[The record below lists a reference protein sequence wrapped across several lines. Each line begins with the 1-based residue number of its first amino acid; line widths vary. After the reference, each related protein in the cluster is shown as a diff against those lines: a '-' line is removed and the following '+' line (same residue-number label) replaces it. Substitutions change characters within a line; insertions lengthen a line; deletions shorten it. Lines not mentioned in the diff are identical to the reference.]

1 MINPHRD
8 RRRLVAGAQVVFSR
22 CMTQPGSDEMVY
34 RVLLEH
40 ATNSAKS
47 SEQSAQSETNSA
59 SDLGGANAST
69 INLTMNI
76 YVPHLMTK
84 NCQQSHDIMVDAQG
98 MTLTDVLPSF
108 QWNRAERPAR
118 TWRRLGQSTLQGKLS
133 TWPGKNYSRPNP
145 SILTP
150 ARSVNYLDLS
160 KLGNEGETPNS
171 DEIWV
176 TVEDDNK
183 FLTSDTE
190 TYSVATDK
198 VSTMATFKG
207 HVGSQILDNS
217 GMLRR

>member
-1 MINPHRD
+1 MESGRATSQD
-8 RRRLVAGAQVVFSR
+8 MEAAGAKYLAGQA
-22 CMTQPGSDEMVY
+22 
-34 RVLLEH
+34 L
-40 ATNSAKS
+40 
-47 SEQSAQSETNSA
+47 
-59 SDLGGANAST
+59 DL
-69 INLTMNI
+69 
-76 YVPHLMTK
+76 
-84 NCQQSHDIMVDAQG
+84 
-98 MTLTDVLPSF
+98 
-108 QWNRAERPAR
+108 AR
-118 TWRRLGQSTLQGKLS
+118 WQKYFWS
-133 TWPGKNYSRPNP
+133 WV
-145 SILTP
+145 SILLH

>member
-1 MINPHRD
+1 MCFLPFDGIRQSD
-8 RRRLVAGAQVVFSR
+8 K
-22 CMTQPGSDEMVY
+22 PGHGSSGSK
-34 RVLLEH
+34 VLFR
-40 ATNSAKS
+40 AS
-47 SEQSAQSETNSA
+47 S
-59 SDLGGANAST
+59 
-69 INLTMNI
+69 
-76 YVPHLMTK
+76 
-84 NCQQSHDIMVDAQG
+84 
-98 MTLTDVLPSF
+98 
-108 QWNRAERPAR
+108 
-118 TWRRLGQSTLQGKLS
+118 RLGQVKT
-133 TWPGKNYSRPNP
+133 THIDNM
-145 SILTP
+145 SIP

>member
-1 MINPHRD
+1 MI
-8 RRRLVAGAQVVFSR
+8 LITLQ
-22 CMTQPGSDEMVY
+22 
-34 RVLLEH
+34 
-40 ATNSAKS
+40 
-47 SEQSAQSETNSA
+47 
-59 SDLGGANAST
+59 
-69 INLTMNI
+69 
-76 YVPHLMTK
+76 
-84 NCQQSHDIMVDAQG
+84 QG

-108 QWNRAERPAR
+108 RWNRAERQAR
-118 TWRRLGQSTLQGKLS
+118 TWRQPEQSTLPGKLS
-133 TWPGKNYSRPNP
+133 TWPGATTSHNLSIFP
-145 SILTP
+145 SL
-150 ARSVNYLDLS
+150 RSVNYLDLS

>member
-1 MINPHRD
+1 MCFLPFDGIGKSNK
-8 RRRLVAGAQVVFSR
+8 
-22 CMTQPGSDEMVY
+22 PGHGGSWSK
-34 RVLLEH
+34 VLCR
-40 ATNSAKS
+40 AS
-47 SEQSAQSETNSA
+47 S
-59 SDLGGANAST
+59 
-69 INLTMNI
+69 
-76 YVPHLMTK
+76 
-84 NCQQSHDIMVDAQG
+84 
-98 MTLTDVLPSF
+98 
-108 QWNRAERPAR
+108 
-118 TWRRLGQSTLQGKLS
+118 RLGQVPGTTTSHNLS
-133 TWPGKNYSRPNP
+133 IFP
-145 SILTP
+145 P